1 MKNLVIAFSVLA
13 LSIPIAA
20 TAKDDHTSFGGPL
33 FADAFP
39 PVTIQEGGDYN
50 AGVVSFGLFQ
60 QSSDTISSKFLEYR
74 DIPNGAVAPFFR
86 LKGKKGD
93 YRYELIGHDVT
104 QSDQRYFGRFEGK
117 SWRFQVNYTGIPHHF
132 GNGGKSILIPVEQT
146 DKTEWRISDSLQQSF
161 QASIV
166 ALPVRNYATVL
177 PIVQPTLDSQPSDIN
192 IGLQRNRM
200 NLAFSLFP
208 AASKFNI
215 DVTYFNERRTGS
227 RTNNGTSFG
236 FNNVV
241 ETADPIRYVS
251 QDFGVRASTKNDW
264 GIVFAGVHV
273 NDFSNKYDTFAWD
286 NPFRATDSTDSS
298 AYLGPYST
306 VNGPSTG
313 LMALFP
319 SNQAWTANGGTN
331 LFLGHKTRLS
341 ADVQFGQWS
350 QNQQPFIPYTTNTAI
365 TTPSGQNA
373 TDPSILPASHLDGK
387 IDVLA
392 LNGYF
397 TTKVTNDFRL
407 NARYRFYRNDNK
419 TPRISFPE
427 GYVRF
432 DGVWENIGR
441 ISVPYGWDSNY
452 LDFYGT
458 YDVGSMLGFE
468 VGYKYNQISRKYRES
483 DDTTENTIRAAA
495 DLRFGGGVLV
505 RALYELGKRDYNDYN
520 GPLGEDYSFLNPGAP
535 ANQTVLRRYDQAK
548 RDRDRLGI
556 QLQLTP
562 ASGIVSVSAAYFL
575 NNDKYNND
583 PVPCE
588 DATAADLKF
597 CSSGS
602 QTPLGLQ
609 KAEYK
614 TFSLDMDV
622 TPNDRYNLYV
632 FYSREDMMDFQT
644 GRQSGGTLVFDPAFN
659 WSSQADSKVNSLGGG
674 ATVSFVP
681 DKWVFDLFYRY
692 QKVDGNN
699 AFTAGSG
706 LRNST
711 TNPVVDI
718 PLYDDTKI
726 SYLSAQLRHNFATD
740 WTLGIG
746 SSYEI
751 YRIED
756 TQTGSV
762 LNYVPGAFFVNANNG
777 DYNAWVGWLNMTYRF

>member
-1 MKNLVIAFSVLA
+1 MKYFVIALTVLTLA
-13 LSIPIAA
+13 FPLAA
-20 TAKDDHTSFGGPL
+20 TAKDEYTAFPGPL

-39 PVTIQEGGDYN
+39 PITVQEGGDYN
-50 AGVVSFGLFQ
+50 AGVFSFGLLQ
-60 QSSDTISSKFLEYR
+60 QDSSTISSKFLEYSA
-74 DIPNGAVAPFFR
+74 IPNGAVAPFFHV
-86 LKGKKGD
+86 KGKKGD
-93 YRYELIGHDVT
+93 YRYDFLGHDIS
-104 QSDQRYFGRFEGK
+104 QSDQRYYGRFEGK
-117 SWRFQVNYTGIPHHF
+117 VWRFQVDYTGIPHNF

-146 DKTEWRISDSLQQSF
+146 DKTEWRISDTLQQSF
-161 QASIV
+161 QSSV
-166 ALPVRNYATVL
+166 EALGARNYDTVL

-200 NLAFSLFP
+200 TLAFSVFP

-215 DVTYFNERRTGS
+215 DVTYFNERRTGN

-251 QDFGVRASTKNDW
+251 QDFGVRASSKNDW

-286 NPFRATDSTDSS
+286 NPFRATDSTAGN

-306 VNGPSTG
+306 TEGPSTG
-313 LMALFP
+313 LMSVFP

-331 LFLGHKTRLS
+331 LFIGHKTRLS
-341 ADVQFGQWS
+341 ADVQFGQWT

-365 TTPSGQNA
+365 TTPLGENA

-387 IDVLA
+387 VDVLA

-397 TTKVTNDFRL
+397 TTKLTNAFRL

-432 DGVWENIGR
+432 DGVWEDVPR
-441 ISVPYGWDSNY
+441 ISVPYGWDSTY

-458 YDVGSMLGFE
+458 YDVGSMLDFE

-505 RALYELGKRDYNDYN
+505 RGIYELGSRDYNAYD
-520 GPLGEDYSFLNPGAP
+520 GPLGEDHSFLNPGSP

-562 ASGIVSVSAAYFL
+562 ASGIVSISAAYFL
-575 NNDKYNND
+575 NNDKYNSD

-588 DATAADLKF
+588 DATAGDLQF
-597 CSSGS
+597 CPGGT
-602 QTPLGLQ
+602 QAPLGLQ

-614 TFSLDMDV
+614 TFDLDFDV
-622 TPNDRYNLYV
+622 TPSDKFNLYA
-632 FYSREDMMDFQT
+632 FFTREDMMDFQT
-644 GRQSGGTLVFDPAFN
+644 GRQSGGSLVFDPAFN
-659 WSSQADSKVNSLGGG
+659 WSSTADSKVDSFGAG
-674 ATVSFVP
+674 ATLSFVP
-681 DKWVFDLFYRY
+681 DKWIFDLFYRY
-692 QKVDGNN
+692 QTVDGNN
-699 AFTAGSG
+699 AFTAGSA
-706 LRNST
+706 LRNAS
-711 TNPVVDI
+711 NPVENI
-718 PLYDDTKI
+718 PLYDDTDI
-726 SYLSAQLRHNFATD
+726 NFVSGQLRHNFATD
-740 WTLGIG
+740 WTFAIG
-746 SSYEI
+746 SYYET
-751 YRIED
+751 YRLQD
-756 TQTGSV
+756 TQTSST

-777 DYNAWVGWLNMTYRF
+777 DYNAWVGWLNLTYRF